1 MKVCPSCG
9 SELSEDLSFC
19 PSDGSPLLSK
29 EETETESDIGEKTV
43 VMGQD
48 EFGEEETV
56 APERPGATEGS
67 VGDATLVMSEP
78 PFSGDQDDVPSSAPG
93 GFVTED
99 IPSAPD
105 DTMYS
110 APEDTGGAD
119 DTSEWGPP
127 AAGPTDEWTEEPSS
141 EYEEF
146 EATAASSE
154 EWEEEE
160 EEEYEEP
167 AAEAEEPAAAAP
179 VGDDG
184 GDEGKKRSVVGL
196 IIGLVLLFFAFVII
210 LAAVVGIWWYLSNR
224 PAETADSNVEQNVNE
239 NLGTPE
245 DDVPF
250 EDTNVNLDDASNAN
264 ADGSPDG
271 SPANVNTRTTPT
283 PRATRTPSP
292 SPGRTVDITRATPD
306 RRTTPTPARTPTP
319 PRATPTP
326 NIPSRVSRGV
336 VNGQAVSLPQPAY
349 PAAARAV
356 NARGRVTVAV
366 VIDRTGRVIS
376 ASAVSGHPL
385 LRASAVSA
393 ARRARFR
400 PTLLSGQ
407 PVEVSGTIVYNF
419 Q

>member
-29 EETETESDIGEKTV
+29 EETESEGDIGERTV
-43 VMGQD
+43 VMGQE
-48 EFGEEETV
+48 EFDEEETV
-56 APERPGATEGS
+56 APDRHGDEGGS

-78 PFSGDQDDVPSSAPG
+78 PYSGREDDVPSSAPG

-99 IPSAPD
+99 IPSAPE

-110 APEDTGGAD
+110 SPEDTGDAD
-119 DTSEWGPP
+119 DTSDWGAP
-127 AAGPTDEWTEEPSS
+127 AAGPTDEWTEKPSS
-141 EYEEF
+141 EYDEF
-146 EATAASSE
+146 EATAPTSE
-154 EWEEEE
+154 EWEEEHG
-160 EEEYEEP
+160 EP
-167 AAEAEEPAAAAP
+167 ADEAEPIAAAVPAAA
-179 VGDDG
+179 DG

-210 LAAVVGIWWYLSNR
+210 LAAAAGIWWYVSNR
-224 PAETADSNVEQNVNE
+224 PAETADANTEQNVNE
-239 NLGTPE
+239 NLGSPE
-245 DDVPF
+245 EEVPF
-250 EDTNVNLDDASNAN
+250 DEANVNLDDASNAN
-264 ADGSPDG
+264 ADASPG
-271 SPANVNTRTTPT
+271 ESPANTNTRATPT
-283 PRATRTPSP
+283 PRATRSPSP

-306 RRTTPTPARTPTP
+306 RRTTPTPAPARTPTP

-326 NIPSRVSRGV
+326 NVPSRVSRGV

>member
-29 EETETESDIGEKTV
+29 EETETEGDIGEKTV
-43 VMGQD
+43 VMGHD
-48 EFGEEETV
+48 EFDEEETV
-56 APERPGATEGS
+56 APDRSGDEGAS

-78 PFSGDQDDVPSSAPG
+78 PFSGDQDDIPSSAPG

-110 APEDTGGAD
+110 SPEDTGSTD
-119 DTSEWGPP
+119 DTSDWGAP
-127 AAGPTDEWTEEPSS
+127 AAGPSDEWTEEPSS
-141 EYEEF
+141 EYDGF

-154 EWEEEE
+154 EWEEE
-160 EEEYEEP
+160 YEEP
-167 AAEAEEPAAAAP
+167 ADEAEEPSAAAP
-179 VGDDG
+179 VAAGDG
-184 GDEGKKRSVVGL
+184 GEGKKRSVVGL

-210 LAAVVGIWWYLSNR
+210 LAAAAGIWWYVANR
-224 PAETADSNVEQNVNE
+224 PAETADANTEQNVNE
-239 NLGTPE
+239 NLGTSE
-245 DDVPF
+245 EDVPF

-264 ADGSPDG
+264 ANGSPDE
-271 SPANVNTRTTPT
+271 SPANANTRTTPT
-283 PRATRTPSP
+283 PRATRSPTP

-326 NIPSRVSRGV
+326 NVPSRVSRGV